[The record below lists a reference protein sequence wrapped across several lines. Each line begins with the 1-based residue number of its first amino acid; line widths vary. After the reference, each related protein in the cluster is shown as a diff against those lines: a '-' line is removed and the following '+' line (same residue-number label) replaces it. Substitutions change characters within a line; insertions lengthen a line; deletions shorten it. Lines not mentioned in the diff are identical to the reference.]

1 MLAAKFIVLDGVEGC
16 GKSTQARL
24 LAPALEQRGY
34 QVVLTR
40 EPGGTP
46 VGERLRELLLQ
57 PGLQMNV
64 LTEALLFCAARAEH
78 LAQVIRPA
86 LMDGKLVVCDRFSA
100 STAAY
105 QAYAGG
111 LGVDTFREL
120 DKLTVGATQPDM
132 TFILDFDPMIG
143 MTRKSAGSENVD
155 RIEQKPTERVWAVGE
170 IVHLQDSEGRSDDEE
185 WEVLPRPSGWENSR
199 AVCLQS
205 VRTGDLIAMRPPD
218 YHSKVREGFLQYAG
232 QIGPAAAIIDADQSV
247 EQVHADILRALQ
259 IQ

>member
-24 LAPALEQRGY
+24 LARALEQRGY

-40 EPGGTP
+40 EPGGTA
-46 VGERLRELLLQ
+46 VGEGLRELLLQ

-64 LTEALLFCAARAEH
+64 LTEALLFSAARAEH

-132 TFILDFDPMIG
+132 TIVLDLDPRAG
-143 MTRKSAGSENVD
+143 TRRKSTQKMD
-155 RIEQKPTERVWAVGE
+155 RIEQK
-170 IVHLQDSEGRSDDEE
+170 SDDYHAR
-185 WEVLPRPSGWENSR
+185 VR
-199 AVCLQS
+199 A
-205 VRTGDLIAMRPPD
+205 
-218 YHSKVREGFLQYAG
+218 GFLQYAG